1 MGELKILHVAVPV
14 PLRRLFDYLP
24 PDNQHSEIRPGVRVR
39 ISFGHH
45 VLVGIVVS
53 VDSTTA
59 FERSKL
65 KAVLGVIDQQAL
77 FAQSHLDWLLWVAR
91 YYHFP
96 VGEALFSMLPAQLRK
111 PVRAESK
118 QIPVIRLVADKAA
131 ASLAE
136 FQRAPKQKKII
147 EYFKLNKELTST
159 EFNQLFHSSHQALN
173 GLINKGWLEKSFAK
187 KNADTKN
194 KSQNMYVATTPSLSL
209 NSEQLNAITSV
220 SRSLDKYSSYLL
232 NGVTGSGKTE
242 VYLSIIEKVLQ
253 KSKQVLVL
261 VPEIGLTPQL
271 VERFKRRLKQ
281 NIAVLHS
288 GLNNSE
294 RQNQWLDAKEGHA
307 RILLGTRSAIF
318 TPLENLGLIIIDE
331 EHDLS
336 YKQQDSLRY
345 SSRDIALL
353 LAKRKNIPIILGS
366 ATPSF
371 ETLLN
376 VEQGKCTNLVL
387 SKRAG
392 IAQAPQLTLIDLKK
406 QHLIEHFSA
415 VLLQRMEKK
424 LEQQQQVL
432 IFINRRGFAPTLI
445 CHQCAWVAACQRCEQ
460 HMTVHKQS
468 SQLRCHH
475 CGAETKLPTACVK
488 CHSDELRT
496 LGFGTQKI
504 EDFLRARFPQTEVIR
519 IDRDTTRRKGSF
531 QALINKIQHGKNQ
544 ILLGTQM
551 LAKGHDFPNV
561 SLVGILDADQGLYGS
576 DLRSGEKMAQL
587 ITQVAGRAGR
597 AEIPGEVLIQTYHP
611 EHIVLTTL
619 VQQDYTA
626 YAKMGLEER
635 EAAGFPPFI
644 RSILFRAEAVK
655 QQHAFEF
662 LSNLR
667 NYSGLK
673 NAQLVECLGPVAP
686 AMEKKAGRFRSQLLL
701 LSSHRP
707 ELHRLTGE
715 LTEYI
720 STQKIG
726 KKVRWS
732 IDVDPMDFT

>member
-1 MGELKILHVAVPV
+1 MSELKILHVAVPV

-24 PDNQHSEIRPGVRVR
+24 PDNLDSEIRPGVRVR

-45 VLVGIVVS
+45 VLVGLVVS

-59 FERSKL
+59 FDRSKL
-65 KAVLGVIDQQAL
+65 KTVLSVIDQQVL
-77 FAQSHLDWLLWVAR
+77 FEQNHLDWLLWVAR
-91 YYHFP
+91 YYHYP

-111 PVRAESK
+111 PVLAESK
-118 QIPVIRLVADKAA
+118 QTPVIRLAADKAT

-147 EYFKLNKELTST
+147 EYFKLKKELTNT
-159 EFNQLFHSSHQALN
+159 EFNQLFHGSHQALN
-173 GLINKGWLEKSFAK
+173 GLINKGWLEKSVAK
-187 KNADTKN
+187 KEKENKKNNDT
-194 KSQNMYVATTPSLSL
+194 ATSSLRL
-209 NSEQLNAITSV
+209 NSDQLNAITCM

-253 KSKQVLVL
+253 KGKQVLVL

-271 VERFKRRLKQ
+271 VERFNRRLNE

-288 GLNNSE
+288 GLNHSE
-294 RQNQWLDAKEGHA
+294 RQNQWLDAKEGRA
-307 RILLGTRSAIF
+307 RVILGTRSAIF
-318 TPLENLGLIIIDE
+318 TPLEKLGLIIVDE

-376 VEQGKCTNLVL
+376 VEQGKCTNVALP
-387 SKRAG
+387 KRAG
-392 IAQAPQLTLIDLKK
+392 VAQAPRLTLIDLKK
-406 QHLIEHFSA
+406 QHLIEHLSTA
-415 VLLQRMEKK
+415 LLQRIEIK
-424 LEQQQQVL
+424 LKQQQQVL
-432 IFINRRGFAPTLI
+432 LFINRRGFAPTLI

-460 HMTVHKQS
+460 PMTVHKQS
-468 SQLRCHH
+468 GKLRCHH
-475 CGAETKLPTACVK
+475 CGAETRLPAACEK
-488 CHSDELRT
+488 CHHDELRT

-504 EDFLRARFPQTEVIR
+504 EDFLRTRFPQTEVIR

-531 QALINKIQHGKNQ
+531 HALINKIQHGKNQ

-561 SLVGILDADQGLYGS
+561 GLVGILDADQGLYGS

-597 AEIPGEVLIQTYHP
+597 AEIPGEVIIQTYHP

-619 VQQDYTA
+619 VQQDYST

-635 EAAGFPPFI
+635 KAAGFPPFV

-655 QQHAFEF
+655 QEHAFEF
-662 LSNLR
+662 LSRLR
-667 NYSGLK
+667 NYSGFK
-673 NAQLVECLGPVAP
+673 SAQRVECLGPVAP
-686 AMEKKAGRFRSQLLL
+686 AMEKKAGKFRSQLLL
-701 LSSHRP
+701 LSNNRS

-720 STQKIG
+720 SLQKMG
-726 KKVRWS
+726 NKVRWS